1 MDARLDAP
9 MIRAMAA
16 AAHLYELPP
25 VTHVDGLQDTLGQ
38 AWDAMYAGDLD
49 AAEDHLAQAEAIV
62 RSMRFDAGDRAEV
75 LFRQG
80 CVAFQRAHVGDAAAL
95 LTRALEVNARAPQPR
110 ASLAA
115 RAHEWRSRCHVHLRD
130 WEAARRDV
138 EHALDLAGAC
148 DDVEAR
154 ANALFQASIVAER
167 QRQWLI
173 ARCFAEQA
181 LELYRSLGNRRS
193 EARVLNNLGG
203 IAFLLGDVEAAEL
216 SLLAATECAADDADL
231 AQAVN
236 SLAQVYLHA
245 GRAAEARARA
255 LRAVELL
262 EERRDFLDELGGAEL
277 VVARTYH
284 ADGEPGAASAW
295 LDRAE
300 ATFERFGSPGCLAAA
315 WIARGDLAVGPKSV
329 VPSGSPWRLGVS
341 KPPVPRRMPDEVAR

>member
-1 MDARLDAP
+1 MDARRAAP
-9 MIRAMAA
+9 MIGAMAA
-16 AAHLYELPP
+16 VAHLYELPP
-25 VTHVDGLQDTLGQ
+25 VTHVNALDDALET
-38 AWDAMYAGDLD
+38 AWTAMYGGDLD

-62 RSMRFDAGDRAEV
+62 RSPRFDAADRAEV

-95 LTRALEVNARAPQPR
+95 LTRALESNERAPQPR
-110 ASLAA
+110 PSLAA

-130 WEAARRDV
+130 WDAARRDV
-138 EHALDLAGAC
+138 ERALDLAAAC
-148 DDVEAR
+148 HDAEAR

-203 IAFLLGDVEAAEL
+203 IAFLLGDTDAAEL

-236 SLAQVYLHA
+236 SLAQVYLGA
-245 GRAAEARARA
+245 GRPAEARVRA

-262 EERRDFLDELGGAEL
+262 EHRPDFLDELGNAEL
-277 VVARTYH
+277 VVAHAYR
-284 ADGEPGAASAW
+284 ADGEPAAASAW

-300 ATFERFGSPGCLAAA
+300 ATFERFGSAGHLAAA
-315 WIARGDLAVGPKSV
+315 WIARGDLARS
-329 VPSGSPWRLGVS
+329 LGDVEAAADLF
-341 KPPVPRRMPDEVAR
+341 RRAAESLQDVHF